1 MISNLSIKET
11 GIKPC
16 KILLPNVDDLTSWAC
31 VACDQFT
38 GRKDYWERLEKFVG
52 DKKSALRLILP
63 EVFLNDNVENR
74 IKEINSTINRYLSD
88 GVFKELPEGFIL
100 TVRKTPFVER
110 RIGLIGAIDLEKYDF
125 TEKSESLVRATEGT
139 IKERIPPRLKIR
151 ENAAAEFSHVMV
163 LFDDELCEINE
174 RLYNN
179 KKNLKKLYDFELN
192 MGGGKIE
199 GYYVSETEAVLEAFS
214 RLLDSDRLIKKYGK
228 ADPFVFA
235 VGDGNHSL
243 ATAKEHWN
251 KIKASLS
258 EDEKKTHPAR
268 FALAEFVN
276 VYDDGIYFEPIYR
289 FVNGINVDDFVNGI
303 KRITDARFEIYANGT
318 EFSLGNVNDIPDAI
332 SKTDEYIKKYILEK
346 GGTVDYIH
354 GRKELFNMVDSD
366 KNSVGI
372 CFSKIDKSDLFGYVS
387 KKGALPKKTFSMGE
401 GVEKRYYLEG
411 KRIL

>member
-1 MISNLSIKET
+1 MISNLPIKET

-16 KILLPNVDDLTSWAC
+16 KILLPNVSDLTSWAC

-38 GRKDYWERLEKFVG
+38 GQKDYWERLDEFVG

-63 EVFLNDNVENR
+63 EIFLNDNVEVR
-74 IKEINSTINRYLSD
+74 IKEINSMINRYLSD
-88 GVFKELPEGFIL
+88 GVFNELPEGFIL
-100 TVRKTPFVER
+100 TVRKTPYAKK
-110 RIGLIGAIDLEKYDF
+110 RIGLIGAIDLERYDF
-125 TEKSESLVRATEGT
+125 TEGAKTLVRATEGT

-151 ENAAAEFSHVMV
+151 ENAAAEFSHIMV
-163 LFDDELCEINE
+163 LFDDECREINE
-174 RLYNN
+174 ELYKN
-179 KKNLKKLYDFELN
+179 KDNLEKLYDFELN

-199 GYYVSETEAVLEAFS
+199 GYFVRETESVLKAFS

-251 KIKASLS
+251 KLKASLS
-258 EDEKKTHPAR
+258 EDKKKTHPAR

-289 FVNGINVDDFVNGI
+289 FVNGINVDDFIDGI
-303 KRITDARFEIYANGT
+303 KRITDARFEIYANGS
-318 EFSLGNVNDIPDAI
+318 EVSLGKANDIPDAI
-332 SKTDEYIKKYILEK
+332 LKTDEYIKKYISDK

-354 GRKELFNMVDSD
+354 GKKELYDMVDND

-387 KKGALPKKTFSMGE
+387 KKGAFPKKTFSMGE
-401 GVEKRYYLEG
+401 GIEKRYYLEG